1 MLIWSFSFA
10 GSQEHLSYFH
20 FVGRVMGLA
29 VFHGHHLDG
38 GFTLPFYKMLL
49 NKPINLDDISK
60 VDPELH
66 RSLTWMLYV
75 GSLLLILAFVDIL
88 YNDSIGPSD
97 RLA

>member
-1 MLIWSFSFA
+1 
-10 GSQEHLSYFH
+10 
-20 FVGRVMGLA
+20 MGLA

-49 NKPINLDDISK
+49 NKPIVLDDITH

-75 GSLLLILAFVDIL
+75 LITLLLIDSDSLETVD
-88 YNDSIGPSD
+88 S
-97 RLA
+97 RLLKIVDCSLFFFLF